1 MCLFAP
7 FYDAFIHGTGTSF
20 DLFLSQTV
28 FVHYLQRQIHAR
40 VQPLLGEKYVLRPEG
55 IQKLVDSPT
64 LNNGN
69 GTRAF

>member
-1 MCLFAP
+1 MEKAL
-7 FYDAFIHGTGTSF
+7 SF
-20 DLFLSQTV
+20 FLSQTV

-40 VQPLLGEKYVLRPEG
+40 VQPLLGEKYVPRPEG

-64 LNNGN
+64 LISNEN